1 MNLIA
6 CVDKNYGI
14 GIDDKIL
21 FRISS
26 DLKYFKEM
34 TNNKVVV
41 MGYNTFLSLPNSKPL
56 NNRINII
63 VTQKNIKIDN
73 AIVVNSISKLF
84 SELKNYK
91 TQDIFVIGGEQIYKE
106 LIDYCELAYITNVN
120 KVTNANKFAPNL
132 DRMENWKQIKAS
144 NKYFDNDLE
153 YVFITYKNLNPKKYI

>member
-56 NNRINII
+56 NN
-63 VTQKNIKIDN
+63 
-73 AIVVNSISKLF
+73 
-84 SELKNYK
+84 
-91 TQDIFVIGGEQIYKE
+91 
-106 LIDYCELAYITNVN
+106 
-120 KVTNANKFAPNL
+120 
-132 DRMENWKQIKAS
+132 
-144 NKYFDNDLE
+144 
-153 YVFITYKNLNPKKYI
+153 

>member
-1 MNLIA
+1 MNLIV

-14 GIDDKIL
+14 GMDNKIL

-63 VTQKNIKIDN
+63 LTQKNIKIDN
-73 AIVVNSISKLF
+73 AIVINSISKLF

-106 LIDYCELAYITNVN
+106 LINYCELAYITKVN

-132 DRMENWKQIKAS
+132 DKIGNWEQIGISDKHF
-144 NKYFDNDLE
+144 NNGLE
-153 YVFITYKNLNPKKYI
+153 FVFITYKNLNPKKPF